1 MFQVFIILHIF
12 ICISLL
18 VLILI
23 QQGKGADAGASFGG
37 ASQTLFGA
45 QGSGNFLT
53 KLTSVLA
60 ALFFLNCL
68 FLGYLANHQRVNDPL
83 KNIEKVVIEKAV
95 NTEKQDNKII
105 KE

>member
-23 QQGKGADAGASFGG
+23 QQGKGADGG